1 MSEPCAIIPSKAK
14 GALSHSFGM
23 SAASRREKAMAIYHC
38 SASTIGRS
46 RGRSIV
52 AAAAYR
58 AGIALTDQRTGLLH
72 DFTRKRGIL
81 HAEIMAPLGSPA
93 WATDRAKLWNAAEQ
107 AEDKSTR
114 RATATTGREFC
125 LALPYE
131 LTRAQRLALVRAF
144 ARYMVDTYGVVVDFA
159 LHAPDRRSDDRN
171 FHAHLL
177 ITDRR
182 MTDAGFGEKVRELN
196 LANGGKKNVCAIRKA
211 WADITNRHLEM
222 AGIDMRI
229 DHRSYEAQ
237 WIDREAT
244 RHLGPSASAME
255 RRGESSDVGDA
266 NRAVMARNQERA
278 AIEAAT
284 VEAGKKQ
291 RDEEVKRQR
300 RAHAKAE
307 DSATRTH
314 DPAAILLALT
324 ERRATFSEAE
334 LKAILKRTVSGE
346 VERAHLCKAILALP
360 QVVRLAERHGGPI
373 VRYTSKAVLRREM
386 QALDLAQ
393 ARTRDTSHRVKEATR
408 IAIMERGQFGSIRPE
423 QYAAFHAAT
432 GPEGLAIIAGEAGTG
447 KSYTMTAIR
456 QAYEAEGAR
465 VVGLSFTN
473 KVIQDM
479 KRDGFREVRTLA
491 GVMQDVE
498 RQRARW
504 NRHTVLMVDEAAML
518 STRDMLG
525 LLRAADAAGA
535 KLVLVGD
542 ERQLASAYQHGGLF
556 GALRE
561 RHPDLVSE
569 LSEIRRIRDHAP
581 DAGGQRQ
588 AFNAMHEGRFREA
601 LEIFDKQGFIHWA
614 DTREAARAA
623 LAERY
628 AHDLAASPEARR
640 FAYTHSNDDAKAV
653 NEALRAVYR
662 QRGLLGPDHVLAVQ
676 DGQTPFAVGDRIQ
689 FTGNGYRKT
698 DRQAGLAN
706 GVVATIRRIEGAQVT
721 VALDGRKEEA
731 ALSFTVGE
739 NMQAGE
745 FNAFRHGYA
754 GTVYKGQ
761 GATVDIAYRLHGGG
775 ERAAT
780 SYVGATRHAET
791 MHLFASRDTV
801 RGTDPWMAA
810 KGGVEGLTDA
820 QRQQAE
826 RAFARWADA
835 RPDMAERRGLAGY
848 VTFVQGQWTP
858 DKAHDHDLNQLAR
871 QMGRPEES
879 RAAVQ
884 FRPVQPPA
892 DTTGTDS
899 TKQQRYSPAFRR
911 VVDAFEFM
919 HRRTMRQAAAD
930 MRASADEDKE
940 AGSRWDRMRAFWR
953 NRMEHEPDSPAPPRP
968 DTSTQPK
975 VDNNARQ
982 KGYDTRPSNDPKPR
996 PGGIDP

>member
-1 MSEPCAIIPSKAK
+1 
-14 GALSHSFGM
+14 M

-58 AGIALTDQRTGLLH
+58 AGIALTDQRTGITH

-81 HAEIMAPLGSPA
+81 HAEIMAPLGAPT
-93 WATDRAKLWNAAEQ
+93 WAYDRAKLWNAAEQ

-114 RATATTGREFC
+114 RAAATTGSEFC
-125 LALPYE
+125 LALPHE

-144 ARYMVDTYGVVVDFA
+144 VRHMVDSYGVVVDFA

-171 FHAHLL
+171 HHAHIL

-182 MTDAGFGEKVRELN
+182 MSDAGFGEKVRELN

-211 WADITNRHLEM
+211 WADITNRHLEA
-222 AGIDMRI
+222 AGIDTRI

-244 RHLGPSASAME
+244 QHLGPSAATME
-255 RRGESSDVGDA
+255 RRGERTELGDA
-266 NRAVMARNQERA
+266 NRAVAACNQERA
-278 AIEAAT
+278 TIEAAT
-284 VEAGKKQ
+284 IEAGRKQ

-300 RAHAKAE
+300 RANAKAE
-307 DSATRTH
+307 DKATRTH
-314 DPAAILLALT
+314 DPAAILSALT

-334 LKAILKRTVSGE
+334 LKAVLKRTVSAE
-346 VERAHLCKAILALP
+346 IERAHLCHAILALP
-360 QVVRLAERHGGPI
+360 ELVRLAERDGGPI
-373 VRYTSKAVLRREM
+373 TRYTSKAVLRREM
-386 QALDLAQ
+386 QGLDLAH
-393 ARTRDTSHRVKEATR
+393 ARAGDIFHRVKEATR

-423 QYAAFHAAT
+423 QYAAFRTAT
-432 GPEGLAIIAGEAGTG
+432 GPQGLALIAGEAGTG
-447 KSYTMTAIR
+447 KSYTMNAIR

-479 KRDGFREVRTLA
+479 KRDGFREVRTIA
-491 GVMQDVE
+491 GAMQDV
-498 RQRARW
+498 QRRRAHW
-504 NRHTVLMVDEAAML
+504 NRRTVLMVDEAAML
-518 STRDMLG
+518 STRDMVG
-525 LLRAADAAGA
+525 LLHAADQAGA

-561 RHPDLVSE
+561 RHPDLASE
-569 LSEIRRIRDHAP
+569 LSEIRRIHDHAP
-581 DAGGQRQ
+581 DAAGQRR

-601 LEIFDKQGFIHWA
+601 LEIFDAQGFIHWA
-614 DTREAARAA
+614 DTPEAARAA

-628 AHDLAASPEARR
+628 AHDLAAFPEARR
-640 FAYTHSNDDAKAV
+640 FAYTHSNNDAKAV

-662 QRGLLGPDHVLAVQ
+662 QRGMLGPDHALPVQ
-676 DGQTPFAVGDRIQ
+676 DGKTPFAVGDRIQ
-689 FTGNGYRKT
+689 FTGNAYHKA

-706 GVVATIRRIEGAQVT
+706 GVVATIRSIKGGRVT
-721 VALDGRKEEA
+721 VALDGRKGETPR

-801 RGTDPWMAA
+801 RGTEPWMAA
-810 KGGVEGLTDA
+810 KGGVEGLTNA
-820 QRQQAE
+820 QRMQAE
-826 RAFARWADA
+826 KAFERWATT
-835 RPDMAERRGLAGY
+835 RPDIAGRRGLSGY

-858 DKAHDHDLNQLAR
+858 DKARDHDLNQLAR

-884 FRPVQPPA
+884 FRRVEPPPGA
-892 DTTGTDS
+892 SAPASAAQG
-899 TKQQRYSPAFRR
+899 RYSPAFRR
-911 VVDAFEFM
+911 VVDAFESM
-919 HRRTMRQAAAD
+919 HRRTLRQAAAD
-930 MRASADEDKE
+930 LHAAADEDKE
-940 AGSRWDRMRAFWR
+940 SAGRWDRMRAFWR
-953 NRMEHEPDSPAPPRP
+953 NRMQHAPDAPAPSRP
-968 DTSTQPK
+968 DIGSQLRVDDIKPK
-975 VDNNARQ
+975 NSY
-982 KGYDTRPSNDPKPR
+982 GSRPSNDPKPR
-996 PGGIDP
+996 PGSIDP